1 MSRSH
6 PSLLDAARPHRRSE
20 AEWLL
25 IAESPAFRS
34 LVARKRRLLLSGWL
48 LVVSGYFV
56 LPLGAALAPD
66 WFSRPLLGAA
76 NVGLVL
82 ALGEVLLALLV
93 AILYVRR
100 AGRDF
105 DRQAAALAA
114 SCRWRRGE

>member
-1 MSRSH
+1 MSRLN
-6 PSLLDAARPHRRSE
+6 PSLPDAARPLRRSE

-25 IAESPAFRS
+25 IAESPAFRA
-34 LVARKRRLLLSGWL
+34 LVARKRHLLLTGWL
-48 LVVSGYFV
+48 LVVSAYFV
-56 LPLGAALAPD
+56 LPLGAALVPG
-66 WFSRPLLGAA
+66 WFSRPLLGEA

-82 ALGEVLLALLV
+82 ALGEVILALLV

-114 SCRWRRGE
+114 SFRRRRGE